1 MTQRC
6 FWHLPSV
13 LQREPQATLTGESA
27 NMSPEPQQE
36 TNVSV
41 QQPQRRAHP
50 TETPSKIKCFTLPQG
65 EKQLVTSTLCLLP
78 SSATEKETKVLFQR
92 DIFNYASKF
101 CKTRN
106 LSRNP
111 HIAEIFSSHLQQS

>member
-1 MTQRC
+1 MSNDPAL

-13 LQREPQATLTGESA
+13 LQPEPRATLTGESA

-41 QQPQRRAHP
+41 QQPQWRAHP
-50 TETPSKIKCFTLPQG
+50 TETLSKIKCFTLQEG

-78 SSATEKETKVLFQR
+78 SSATEKETSGEVLFNGVFLIMR
-92 DIFNYASKF
+92 VNFARRE
-101 CKTRN
+101 T
-106 LSRNP
+106 
-111 HIAEIFSSHLQQS
+111 